1 MTENA
6 LRARPA
12 LALALRG
19 RHLLVLDLAA
29 IVAAY
34 LASYVLRFD
43 ISSSLVD
50 YLQQF
55 VWVLPI
61 LLVVRPLTFVA
72 FGLYQRVWR
81 YASIDELR
89 AIVIAVLASSAV
101 SYGLAFGAGVLG
113 IAPLGIPRSI
123 PLIDTLLLLALV
135 GGLRFSY
142 VAFRIGRRGPGEGN
156 SRTLIVGAGAAGVA
170 VARQILSDARVGLRA
185 VGFADDQEAK
195 GHRLLGLRVL
205 GNVSALQALI
215 RTHGIGTV
223 LFALPS
229 ADGPTL
235 RRLVRIAERE
245 GAKSLTV
252 PSLSEVVSG
261 QISSSLREVQV
272 DDLLRRAPATIDLAS
287 MQQSF
292 AGKTVLVT
300 GAGGSI
306 GSELSRQLARYEPR
320 SLYLLGRGENS
331 IYEIVESLSTLY
343 PDVTAVPVIL
353 DVRDRVPLRRLFMD
367 IRPDAVFHA
376 AAHKHVTFME
386 RYPAEA
392 IWSNVAGT
400 RNIIAACEDAD
411 VDRLVLVSTDKAVQ
425 PMSVMGATKR
435 VCEMQ
440 VREAARRTGR
450 KYVVVRFG
458 NVLSSRGS
466 VLPRFRRQLAAGGPI
481 TVTHPQ
487 VRRYFMTIPEAV
499 QLILQ
504 AAAVGTGG
512 ETFVLDMGESV
523 RIDELARDLIEMH
536 GLVPGKDV
544 EIVYTGLQPGEKLD
558 EELFLPT
565 ERPRKTT
572 HESLWIAEGGT
583 GDLPVGSVERLE
595 QIAGSGDPDAIRA
608 ALHDIVPEYRAA
620 QPDAVPQQWRTTD

>member
-1 MTENA
+1 MTEN
-6 LRARPA
+6 RTSRVGPA

-19 RHLLVLDLAA
+19 RHLLVLDLLA
-29 IVAAY
+29 VTLAY
-34 LASYVLRFD
+34 FGSYFLRFD
-43 ISSSLVD
+43 LLGLLVD
-50 YLQQF
+50 YVQQF
-55 VWVLPI
+55 AWVLPI

-89 AIVIAVLASSAV
+89 AIISAV
-101 SYGLAFGAGVLG
+101 VASTAVGYGIAFGLGVIG
-113 IAPLGIPRSI
+113 VAPLGIPRSI
-123 PLIDTLLLLALV
+123 PFVDTLLLLALV
-135 GGLRFSY
+135 GGLRFSF

-170 VARQILSDARVGLRA
+170 VARQILTDPRTGLRA

-205 GNVSALQALI
+205 GSVTDLQELVRA
-215 RTHGIGTV
+215 HGIGTV
-223 LFALPS
+223 LFALPT

-272 DDLLRRAPATIDLAS
+272 DDLLRRAPASIDLAS
-287 MQQSF
+287 MRDSF
-292 AGKTVLVT
+292 AGKTILVT

-306 GSELSRQLARYEPR
+306 GSELSRQLARYGPHA
-320 SLYLLGRGENS
+320 LYLLGRGENS
-331 IYEIVESLSTLY
+331 IYEIAESLATLY
-343 PDVTAVPVIL
+343 PDVIAVPVIL
-353 DVRDRVPLRRLFMD
+353 DVRDRVPLKRLFLE

-392 IWSNVAGT
+392 VWTNVAGT
-400 RNIIAACEDAD
+400 RNVIEACEAAD

-435 VCEMQ
+435 VCELQ
-440 VREAARRTGR
+440 VRDAARRTGR
-450 KYVVVRFG
+450 RYVVVRFG

-504 AAAVGTGG
+504 SAAVGAGG
-512 ETFVLDMGESV
+512 ETFVLDMGDSV

-536 GLVPGKDV
+536 GLVPGKDIQ
-544 EIVYTGLQPGEKLD
+544 IVYTGLQSGEKLD

-565 ERPRKTT
+565 EQPRKTT
-572 HESLWIAEGGT
+572 HESLWTAEGGPS
-583 GDLPVGSVERLE
+583 DLPVGSVERLE
-595 QIAGSGDPDAIRA
+595 QIAASGDPDAIRA
-608 ALHDIVPEYRAA
+608 ALREIVPEYRAA
-620 QPDAVPQQWRTTD
+620 QSDAVPEWRTTD